1 MGMMMMGMMMM
12 GKVIIKVMTL
22 IALMIMKEVVM

>member
-1 MGMMMMGMMMM
+1 MGMMMM